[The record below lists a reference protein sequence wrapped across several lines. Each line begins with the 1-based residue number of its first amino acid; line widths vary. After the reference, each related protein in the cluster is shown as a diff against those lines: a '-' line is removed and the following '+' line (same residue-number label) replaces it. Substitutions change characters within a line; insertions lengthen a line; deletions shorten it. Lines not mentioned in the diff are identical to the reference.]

1 MSITAPLTATDQSVS
16 RDLYFAIPVTEGIE
30 NFPKEP
36 LNLPKTFEFSKP
48 EHGWPPYPLDW
59 TNVVS
64 ISAQTIPGTLT
75 DEIAERMRVAALEE
89 PKLREALGERF
100 VHINTDPSH
109 IGKGSM
115 AMDCGEPIGA
125 RLMFYSYSN
134 NTAVQVSM
142 LGMRVNEI
150 HALQGYQPAEGIE
163 EINEAIC
170 LARQHPII
178 AEKVALLAAHAILLP
193 MPIEELG
200 YGNRI
205 MWVTFSEPSKPNYE
219 EPALFTAIVDLTT
232 RCVLFTRAEPPIG
245 SHTEGEENA

>member
-16 RDLYFAIPVTEGIE
+16 RDLHFAIPVTEGIE

-150 HALQGYQPAEGIE
+150 HALQG
-163 EINEAIC
+163 
-170 LARQHPII
+170 
-178 AEKVALLAAHAILLP
+178 
-193 MPIEELG
+193 
-200 YGNRI
+200 
-205 MWVTFSEPSKPNYE
+205 
-219 EPALFTAIVDLTT
+219 
-232 RCVLFTRAEPPIG
+232 
-245 SHTEGEENA
+245 